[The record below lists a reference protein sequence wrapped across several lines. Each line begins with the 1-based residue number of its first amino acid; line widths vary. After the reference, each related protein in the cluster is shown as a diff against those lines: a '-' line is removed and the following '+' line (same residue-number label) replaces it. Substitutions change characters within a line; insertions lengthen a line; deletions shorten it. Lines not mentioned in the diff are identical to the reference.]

1 MSPAA
6 RRRTQELGI
15 GEAELPPLD
24 RPYGIADIEQF
35 AAHRALRRDE
45 VESPLRSEVE
55 GRPKTMREQIA
66 KAMSRSKR
74 EIPEHEWLLREQCVP
89 TQ

>member
-1 MSPAA
+1 MGEARPLISPAA

-35 AAHRALRRDE
+35 AAHRAL
-45 VESPLRSEVE
+45 SEVE